1 MDPLS
6 LPPVDALEMRKKE
19 RSLGGKDNGSRDDD
33 GEEQGLVEAL
43 SLRVSKSMRSG

>member
-6 LPPVDALEMRKKE
+6 LPPVDALEMRKE

-43 SLRVSKSMRSG
+43 SLRVSQSMRSG